1 MGIPQHSLNPG
12 RAVPNSRDHGQEM
25 LFEAAGTITADALVF
40 SSADSSG
47 RAVVTMADDDA
58 SRASADGALWVAI
71 HAAAAGQ
78 QVRCASYRIL
88 SNVDASSG
96 AVGGAVYLSDLGGWS
111 HTAGTVR
118 KRVGTFLDISATL
131 GVVELAP
138 QASFSSETLAGA
150 FISSEQ
156 TGDGSLQTIA
166 HLLGRAPTTI
176 IPILTA
182 TKDSD
187 TSGANTAVLG
197 TGGSASDATNVKIT
211 VTNTAKYIVIAF

>member
-12 RAVPNSRDHGQEM
+12 RAVPNARDHGQEM
-25 LFEAAGTITADALVF
+25 LFEAAGTITADALVY

-47 RAVVTMADDDA
+47 RAVVTVADDDA
-58 SRASADGALWVAI
+58 RSTAEGSLWVAL

-96 AVGGAVYLSDLGGWS
+96 AVGGAVYLSDDGGWS

-118 KRVGTFLDISATL
+118 RRVGTFLDISATL

-138 QASFSSETLAGA
+138 QASFGSETLGGVFFSA
-150 FISSEQ
+150 EV
-156 TGDGSLQTIA
+156 TGTGSLQSTA
-166 HLLGRAPTTI
+166 HGLGRVPSVAFAVVSDNSGTGVQWTVVPGTH
-176 IPILTA
+176 TA
-182 TKDSD
+182 TN
-187 TSGANTAVLG
+187 AIF
-197 TGGSASDATNVKIT
+197 NV
-211 VTNTAKYIVIAF
+211 VSSVKYYIIAF

>member
-25 LFEAAGTITADALVF
+25 LFEAAGTITADALVY

-47 RAVVTMADDDA
+47 RAVVCVADDDS
-58 SRASADGALWVAI
+58 SRASADGALWVAL

-78 QVRCASYRIL
+78 QVRCSKYRIL
-88 SNVDASSG
+88 SNVNASSG
-96 AVGGAVYLSDLGGWS
+96 AVGGAVYLSDDGGWS
-111 HTAGTVR
+111 ATAGTVR
-118 KRVGTFLDISATL
+118 KRVGTFLDNSATT

-138 QASFSSETLAGA
+138 QASFSSETLSGA

-156 TGDGSLQTIA
+156 TGSGSLQSIA
-166 HLLGRAPTTI
+166 HGLGRVPTTI
-176 IPILTA
+176 IPILTTTA
-182 TKDSD
+182 
-187 TSGANTAVLG
+187 SGANSAVLG
-197 TGGSASDATNVKIT
+197 TSGDASDATNVKIT

>member
-12 RAVPNSRDHGQEM
+12 RAVPNARDHGQEM
-25 LFEAAGTITADALVF
+25 LFEAAGTITADALVY

-47 RAVVTMADDDA
+47 RAVVSVADDDS
-58 SRASADGALWVAI
+58 SRAAAEGSLWVAL

-78 QVRCASYRIL
+78 QVRCAKYRIL
-88 SNVDASSG
+88 SNVNASSG
-96 AVGGAVYLSDLGGWS
+96 AVGGAVYLSDDGGWS

-118 KRVGTFLDISATL
+118 KRVGTFLDISSTA

-156 TGDGSLQTIA
+156 TGNGSLQSIA
-166 HLLGRAPTTI
+166 HGLGRVPTTI
-176 IPILTA
+176 IPIQVTGTL
-182 TKDSD
+182 S
-187 TSGANTAVLG
+187 AVLG
-197 TGGSASDATNVKIT
+197 TSGDASDATSVKIT
-211 VTNTAKYIVIAF
+211 VTNTAKYHVIAF

>member
-12 RAVPNSRDHGQEM
+12 RAVPNARDHGQEM
-25 LFEAAGTITADALVF
+25 LFEAAGTITADALVY

-47 RAVVTMADDDA
+47 RAVVSVADDDA
-58 SRASADGALWVAI
+58 RSTADGALWIAL

-78 QVRCASYRIL
+78 QVRCAKYRIL
-88 SNVDASSG
+88 SNVNASSG
-96 AVGGAVYLSDLGGWS
+96 AVGGAVYLSDDGGWS
-111 HTAGTVR
+111 HAAGTYR
-118 KRVGTFLDISATL
+118 RRIGTFLDNSATT

-156 TGDGSLQTIA
+156 TANGSLQSIA
-166 HLLGRAPTTI
+166 HGLGRVPTTI
-176 IPILTA
+176 IPIFTA
-182 TKDSD
+182 TA
-187 TSGANTAVLG
+187 SGANTAVLG
-197 TGGSASDATNVKIT
+197 TSSDASDATSVKLT